1 MKSETPEFLTG
12 LCHQQAVYSE
22 RGALAA
28 PLSSVCGRICLQDF
42 LWGWVRAGV
51 CGVLGTVYT
60 EYLCVSAPAGMW
72 WRNSSSCLGFLF
84 CLECHGSSIQ
94 VEEVAVGADTGVRLG
109 RVGPAPPS
117 LAVRPRP
124 VAPLSSSSCSS
135 SSSSYS
141 WGEFIS
147 SGRSVGAKLDQVLAF
162 LETASLKIQI
172 ILFCDVILL
181 NY

>member
-1 MKSETPEFLTG
+1 MRSDLPPGLPIRMSESRCVWGPGYRVHRVPVCLGSCGNVVKKLTST
-12 LCHQQAVYSE
+12 C
-22 RGALAA
+22 
-28 PLSSVCGRICLQDF
+28 P
-42 LWGWVRAGV
+42 
-51 CGVLGTVYT
+51 
-60 EYLCVSAPAGMW
+60 
-72 WRNSSSCLGFLF
+72 GFLF

-94 VEEVAVGADTGVRLG
+94 VEEVAVGADTGARLG

-147 SGRSVGAKLDQVLAF
+147 SGRPVGAKLDQVLAF
-162 LETASLKIQI
+162 LETTSLKIQ